1 MPRPHQ
7 VPSISQVTRRNQEK
21 QEKEKKRRKLNSKR
35 SRASNQY
42 QQWRPGVH
50 ESWIMTSRSSL
61 LVLIWS
67 SWPFAVEFSSFF
79 SVKKEWYTVL
89 SITTQLFFFSFDVM
103 PNTKMNTAGLSA
115 RLLGILPASVEYTI
129 IYTIIY
135 SSSAIYWFFQ
145 HQFPAYMIWY
155 MAAKHETES
164 QLRSQLWRI
173 LNHFTSVQPNQ
184 KST

>member
-1 MPRPHQ
+1 MSEPW
-7 VPSISQVTRRNQEK
+7 
-21 QEKEKKRRKLNSKR
+21 KEQRQSRGPEEENNSYRQDLKWR
-35 SRASNQY
+35 GEIKRASNQH
-42 QQWRPGVH
+42 QQGRPGGH
-50 ESWIMTSRSSL
+50 DSWLMNSRSSL

-115 RLLGILPASVEYTI
+115 RLLGKLPASVEYTI